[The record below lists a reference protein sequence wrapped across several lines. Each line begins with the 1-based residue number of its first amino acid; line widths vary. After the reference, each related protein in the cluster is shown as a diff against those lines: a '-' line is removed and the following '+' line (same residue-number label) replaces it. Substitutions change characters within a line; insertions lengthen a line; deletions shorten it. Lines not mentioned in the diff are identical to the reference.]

1 MPNEFDPDSAAEEL
15 ARTEAMGSDAH
26 RRAVARISTAA
37 LIDIAA
43 SLKILAAEVVFSG
56 VLDPADIEPTV
67 DVPITESTRD
77 FLVKGDIVRV
87 IGGDAEP
94 GEVVGLGFDQG
105 EAYANVEFAGGQER
119 YYVRNLERLHEAP
132 EPGEVVGLGF
142 DQGEAYANVEFA
154 GGQERYYVRNLER
167 LHEAP
172 EPDDEMPTFL
182 VEKTPA
188 GVTIEELGEPEPPA
202 VADVEDLDD
211 DFDGDH
217 FTAADEALERLRANE
232 AERKAE
238 KKKGSK
244 K

>member
-43 SLKILAAEVVFSG
+43 SLRILAAEVVFSG
-56 VLDPADIEPTV
+56 VLDDADTEPTV
-67 DVPITESTRD
+67 DAPIAEETRD
-77 FLVKGDIVRV
+77 FFVEGDTVRV
-87 IGGDAEP
+87 IGDDTEP

-119 YYVRNLERLHEAP
+119 YYVRNLERVVTERFTEADGSGNTHDVVA
-132 EPGEVVGLGF
+132 ELTLNADGSGSVREV
-142 DQGEAYANVEFA
+142 
-154 GGQERYYVRNLER
+154 
-167 LHEAP
+167 
-172 EPDDEMPTFL
+172 
-182 VEKTPA
+182 
-188 GVTIEELGEPEPPA
+188 EPPA